1 MRSWSRGRT
10 LGLGIGLIV
19 LTNAIALGGVWWNR
33 SATPESALTL
43 SERELGLPWRNLH
56 LMENSGLA
64 LSLNWR
70 VAGREAGEFAS
81 GYTLNGGTPEWL
93 DAAKMAA
100 LGFPVGAAPADG
112 ERRRYTRQLPREVIL
127 VMELAGRAWQ
137 RALEKAR
144 ENAGR
149 HAAAAAANVGSKQF
163 ADRAKQANDQLA
175 REEHSNSRLFVI
187 DAGLDARLLREKYPD
202 RSRFLLL
209 RGTVRPTTYSRERNI
224 TQVTGY
230 ISRVGNGQIHVP
242 HALRQPLESARAIGE
257 PGGEGSRFTAR
268 LLVGQRLEPWLVDVT
283 PLAKA
288 ANLSGEDRRPPVI
301 D

>member
-1 MRSWSRGRT
+1 MKTWSRGRT
-10 LGLGIGLIV
+10 LGVGIGLIV

-33 SATPESALTL
+33 SATPDSALTL
-43 SERELGLPWRNLH
+43 SERELGLPWRSLR

-64 LSLNWR
+64 LNLNWR
-70 VAGREAGEFAS
+70 VAGRQAGEFA
-81 GYTLNGGTPEWL
+81 GGQMVNGGTPEWL

-100 LGFPVGAAPADG
+100 LGFPVDAARADG
-112 ERRRYTRQLPREVIL
+112 ERRQHARQLPREVIL
-127 VMELAGRAWQ
+127 VMELAGPAWQ

-163 ADRAKQANDQLA
+163 TARAKQATDELA
-175 REEHSNSRLFVI
+175 REENSNSRLFVI

-209 RGTVRPTTYSRERNI
+209 RGTVRPSMQSRGSNAP
-224 TQVTGY
+224 QATGY
-230 ISRVGNGQIHVP
+230 VSRVGNGQIHVP
-242 HALRQPLESARAIGE
+242 HALREPLESARAIGE
-257 PGGEGSRFTAR
+257 PGGGSHFTAT

-288 ANLSGEDRRPPVI
+288 AN
-301 D
+301 

>member
-10 LGLGIGLIV
+10 LGVGIGLIV

-33 SATPESALTL
+33 SATPDSALTL
-43 SERELGLPWRNLH
+43 SQRELGLPWRSLR

-64 LSLNWR
+64 LNLNWR

-93 DAAKMAA
+93 DAPKMAA
-100 LGFPVGAAPADG
+100 LGFPVDTAQAAG
-112 ERRRYTRQLPREVIL
+112 ERQHYSRQLPREVIL
-127 VMELAGRAWQ
+127 VMELAGPAWQ

-149 HAAAAAANVGSKQF
+149 HAVAAEANAGSKQF
-163 ADRAKQANDQLA
+163 AERAKRANDELV
-175 REEHSNSRLFVI
+175 REENSNSRLFVI

-202 RSRFLLL
+202 RNRFLLL
-209 RGTVRPTTYSRERNI
+209 HGTVRPTMHSRERN
-224 TQVTGY
+224 TLQATGY

-242 HALRQPLESARAIGE
+242 HALREPLDSLRAQGE
-257 PGGEGSRFTAR
+257 PGGGDGFSAT
-268 LLVGQRLEPWLVDVT
+268 LLVGQRLEPWLVEVK
-283 PLAKA
+283 LAAKA
-288 ANLSGEDRRPPVI
+288 SN
-301 D
+301 

>member
-43 SERELGLPWRNLH
+43 SERELGLPWRSLR

-64 LSLNWR
+64 LNLNWR
-70 VAGREAGEFAS
+70 VAGREADDS
-81 GYTLNGGTPEWL
+81 GSGSTMNGGTPEWL

-100 LGFPVGAAPADG
+100 LGFPADAAPADG
-112 ERRRYTRQLPREVIL
+112 DRRRYARQLPREVIL
-127 VMELAGRAWQ
+127 VMELAGPAWQ

-149 HAAAAAANVGSKQF
+149 HAAAASANAGSKQF
-163 ADRAKQANDQLA
+163 ADRAKQANDRLA
-175 REEHSNSRLFVI
+175 REENSNSRLFVI
-187 DAGLDARLLREKYPD
+187 DAGLDAHLLREKYPD

-209 RGTVRPTTYSRERNI
+209 RGTVRPTMHSRGTN
-224 TQVTGY
+224 TPQATGY
-230 ISRVGNGQIHVP
+230 IARVGNAQIHVP
-242 HALRQPLESARAIGE
+242 HALREPLESLRAQSE
-257 PGGEGSRFTAR
+257 PGGGNRFSATLR
-268 LLVGQRLEPWLVDVT
+268 VGQRLEPWLIAVT
-283 PLAKA
+283 PATKA
-288 ANLSGEDRRPPVI
+288 ANLSGDERRPPVI